1 MAVYSVTKHG
11 FTTVSSLLADIHSEL
26 TTPHNGATY
35 FQHRTATAPTSGST
49 TGRFVYQST
58 TDIDPLANYTPS
70 GNTINC
76 AWRLV
81 FNLIN
86 ANKLAIH
93 TGTALQFPDSGV
105 LQYLNDRNPAGPVNI
120 EPPGN
125 LSQTWT
131 GGSGTPDATT
141 TEQVW
146 LDRTPS
152 VNSGGA
158 YPMSYLLTLTNRGVF
173 LGVWEDSQEEVP
185 TTVDSAGGHGNSP
198 FRFFLIQRSVD
209 RVTGHVRGGSAM
221 RGNND
226 PTTETS
232 RCPVYCIGGTTLQNQ
247 LYKFI
252 VRENDVLSPSRKKF
266 AIASST
272 DSSAIINP
280 FEQQSLT
287 ETGEFIVTFVN
298 NLSTPRY
305 RYSDELD
312 MIGTVGAEV
321 IGPGTS
327 INVTVYN
334 EAQPR
339 TYTALYANQ
348 PYGKGMRL
356 MVLTAGN
363 AVVESSHV

>member
-1 MAVYSVTKHG
+1 MAVYSVTKNG
-11 FTTVSSLLADIHSEL
+11 FLTVGNLLADLHSEL
-26 TTPHNGATY
+26 TSAHSGNIY
-35 FQHRTATAPTSGST
+35 LEHRTSVAPTSTST
-49 TGRFVYQST
+49 SGRFIYQSK
-58 TDIDPLANYTPS
+58 TDIDPMANYIPS

-76 AWRLV
+76 AWRLC
-81 FNLIN
+81 FNLIDPN
-86 ANKLAIH
+86 RLGVH
-93 TGTALQFPDSGV
+93 VGTIFQFPDSGTIA
-105 LQYLNDRNPAGPVNI
+105 YLNNRSPTSPTPV

-125 LSQTWT
+125 LSSNWS
-131 GGSGTPDATT
+131 GGAPGTDPK
-141 TEQVW
+141 QIW

-152 VNSGGA
+152 VGSEGA
-158 YPMSYLLTLTNRGVF
+158 YPMSYTLTLTNRGMF
-173 LGVWEDSQEEVP
+173 LAVWEDSQEEIP
-185 TTVDSAGGHGNSP
+185 SDTPDPSGHGNSP

-209 RVTGHVRGGSAM
+209 RVTGHVRGGAAM
-221 RGNND
+221 RGNSD
-226 PTTETS
+226 PTTEIS
-232 RCPVYCIGGTTLQNQ
+232 RCPVYCLGGTSLPDQY
-247 LYKFI
+247 YKFI
-252 VRENDVLSPSRKKF
+252 VRENDVFSPSRKKF

-272 DSSAIINP
+272 DSSALLNP

-287 ETGEFIVTFVN
+287 ETGEFIVTFIN

-348 PYGKGMRL
+348 AYGKGMRL
-356 MVLTAGN
+356 MVLTAAN
-363 AVVESSHV
+363 AAVENSHI